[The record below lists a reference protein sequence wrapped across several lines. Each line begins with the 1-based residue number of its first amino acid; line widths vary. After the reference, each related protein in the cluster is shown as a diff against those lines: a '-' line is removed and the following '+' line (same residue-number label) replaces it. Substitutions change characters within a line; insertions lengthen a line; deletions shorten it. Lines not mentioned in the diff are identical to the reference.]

1 MVKTADFH
9 CDGIKIVLLHHRKL
23 FYETIKVTYVV
34 IRSNGKINSSI
45 ELQQY
50 NNVSI
55 KFNVPPPIPK
65 YFITFLNVSEHIE
78 NISHTTGLYRSGSV

>member
-23 FYETIKVTYVV
+23 FYENIKVAYAI
-34 IRSNGKINSSI
+34 IRRNSSI